1 MTSISIPDRHGAAAR
16 PRPRIA
22 SGIAFVLPALLL
34 LLAVFVLPVVLL
46 LLRSVTEPEFGLQN
60 YRELAASG
68 TVARV
73 FLNTF
78 TVSGLVTAI
87 TLLVGFPVAWLL
99 VILPKR
105 WADLLFGIVI
115 LSMWTNLL
123 ARTYAWM
130 VLLQRTGIINKTLMA
145 LGLIDTPLPL
155 VNNLVGV
162 TIGMTYIMLPFI
174 VLPLM
179 TTMRAIEPDLLRAA
193 ALCGAGRW
201 EAFRRVLLPLSLPG
215 IAAGGLLT
223 FVMSL
228 GYFVT
233 PSLLGGTANMMA
245 AELIAQ
251 LVQSLLDWGLGGATA
266 FALLILTLA
275 LYTLQLRLFQRL
287 QPGRRTT
294 EGV

>member
-1 MTSISIPDRHGAAAR
+1 MSSISIPNRRNAAAR
-16 PRPRIA
+16 PPPVPS
-22 SGIAFVLPALLL
+22 SGVSFVLPALLL
-34 LLAVFVLPVVLL
+34 ILAVFILPVVML
-46 LLRSVTEPEFGLQN
+46 LLRSVTEPDPGLQN
-60 YRELAASG
+60 YRELFESA

-73 FLNTF
+73 FVNTF
-78 TVSGLVTAI
+78 VVSGLVTAI
-87 TLLVGFPVAWLL
+87 ALLIGFPIAWLL

-130 VLLQRTGIINKTLMA
+130 VLLQRTGIINKTLMG

-174 VLPLM
+174 VLPLV

-233 PSLLGGTANMMA
+233 PSLLGGAGNMMA

-251 LVQSLLDWGLGGATA
+251 LVQSLLNWGLGGATA
-266 FALLILTLA
+266 FALLVLTLA
-275 LYTLQLRLFQRL
+275 LYAVQLRLLQR
-287 QPGRRTT
+287 GRSQR
-294 EGV
+294 GG